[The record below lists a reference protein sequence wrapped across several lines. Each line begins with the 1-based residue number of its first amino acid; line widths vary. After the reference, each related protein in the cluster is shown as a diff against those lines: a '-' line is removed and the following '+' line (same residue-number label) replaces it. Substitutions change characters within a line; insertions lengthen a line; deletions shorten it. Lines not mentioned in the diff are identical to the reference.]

1 MADQEHGHYVD
12 AGLLGEDVRQLGHG
26 AEMEVPPPLI
36 HVGNEYFQYQAGL
49 CKVEP
54 PWHEPDIG
62 IPFNVPQNVPSQCAF
77 RSTSLDYSE
86 WQGPRLLLMDGKNG
100 MVKLKICLERRSVW
114 FMTTAREMSGFDEL
128 LGNVLSQLGCWRNPG
143 CMVEPTLQVMAIH
156 GAIVRKKEEKKNQD
170 CVYVSHLKPFRLSA
184 TSGKAS
190 VKSTVVKTPASII
203 KKKKTTVDQ
212 VKEKTPKVVRWCDQQ
227 TRAVDQEQHCE
238 KDASS
243 TPGLSDER
251 VGGHVLRSRRRL
263 KSPTRL
269 DL

>member
-77 RSTSLDYSE
+77 RSTSLD
-86 WQGPRLLLMDGKNG
+86 
-100 MVKLKICLERRSVW
+100 
-114 FMTTAREMSGFDEL
+114 
-128 LGNVLSQLGCWRNPG
+128 
-143 CMVEPTLQVMAIH
+143 
-156 GAIVRKKEEKKNQD
+156 
-170 CVYVSHLKPFRLSA
+170 
-184 TSGKAS
+184 
-190 VKSTVVKTPASII
+190 
-203 KKKKTTVDQ
+203 
-212 VKEKTPKVVRWCDQQ
+212 Q

-243 TPGLSDER
+243 TPELSDER